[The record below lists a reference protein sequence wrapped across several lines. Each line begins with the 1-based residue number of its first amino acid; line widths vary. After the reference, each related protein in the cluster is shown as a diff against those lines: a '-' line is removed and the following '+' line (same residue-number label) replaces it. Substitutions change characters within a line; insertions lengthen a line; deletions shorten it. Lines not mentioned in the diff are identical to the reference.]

1 MAPRL
6 DFTSEAFFR
15 DPPKAIAALRAS
27 GPVVATRF
35 PLVGDV
41 WITTTHDAT
50 AQVLKDS
57 TIFTLRKEDG
67 EVAGLRWWMPKLVR
81 TIANNM
87 LTMDEPDHTRLR
99 SIVDEAFRRRAI
111 VAMEPRIRAIA
122 DGLADELFTK
132 GSPAD
137 LVQSYARILPL
148 SVICE
153 LLGLPLD
160 DRPKFIAWANS
171 MSSLTNVVSFFR
183 LLLAF
188 RKMRFYLEQQLQSA
202 RERGGEG
209 LIAELVQVEREG
221 GEITPDE
228 MVSMV
233 FLLLAAGSETTT
245 HLISGSVYELLRNPG
260 LRDWLEEDWSRAGLA
275 VEEFLRFVS
284 PVQFSKPRYVRR
296 NIELAGVQLKK
307 GDRVMVMLAA
317 ANVDPVVHDQPEH
330 LDLTRKPNRHISFGT
345 GIHFCLGHQLAR
357 IEAACALEA
366 LFVRWPK
373 LGLAVDASRIHWR
386 KRPGLRAIA
395 KLPVVAVDSQLVD
408 FRDAT
413 MSRSQPNTDRPSRS
427 GEASRSPA
435 M

>member
-1 MAPRL
+1 MTPRL

-15 DPPKAIAALRAS
+15 DPPKAIAGLRAL

-35 PLVGDV
+35 PLVGEV

-57 TIFTLRKEDG
+57 ATFTLRKEDG
-67 EVAGLRWWMPKLVR
+67 DVAGLRWWMPRLVR

-122 DGLADELFTK
+122 DGLADELFAR

-137 LVQSYARILPL
+137 LVQRYARILPL
-148 SVICE
+148 SVISE
-153 LLGLPLD
+153 LLGLPQA
-160 DRPKFIAWANS
+160 DRPRFIAWANA
-171 MSSLTNVVSFFR
+171 MSSLTNMVSFFR
-183 LLLAF
+183 LLFAF
-188 RKMRFYLEQQLQSA
+188 RKMRRYLEEQLQVA
-202 RERGGEG
+202 RKQGGEG
-209 LIAELVQVEREG
+209 LIAQLVQVEREG
-221 GEITPDE
+221 GQITPDE

-245 HLISGSVYELLRNPG
+245 HLISGSAYELLKNG
-260 LRDWLEEDWSRAGLA
+260 VLRDWLEQDWSRVGLA

-296 NIELAGVQLKK
+296 DVELEGVRLKK

-317 ANVDPVVHDQPEH
+317 ANMDPDVHDDPEK
-330 LDLTRKPNRHISFGT
+330 LDLERKPNRHISFGT

-357 IEAACALEA
+357 IEGACALEA
-366 LFVRWPK
+366 LFTRWPR
-373 LGLAVDASRIHWR
+373 LGLAVEPSQIHWR
-386 KRPGLRAIA
+386 KRPGLRAIE
-395 KLPVVAVDSQLVD
+395 KLPVIAD
-408 FRDAT
+408 FRGTQAIAAEQAMLD
-413 MSRSQPNTDRPSRS
+413 RSLAQAN
-427 GEASRSPA
+427 
-435 M
+435 